1 MPVTAGHRTI
11 IQFRNFQIIGTDDN
25 MPIMVFDQD
34 ISIGHLRHREGKSSS
49 SIDFHEMRREMFA
62 HEDKGPSGL
71 ENTSKKASRM

>member
-1 MPVTAGHRTI
+1 
-11 IQFRNFQIIGTDDN
+11 
-25 MPIMVFDQD
+25 MPIMVFEQD